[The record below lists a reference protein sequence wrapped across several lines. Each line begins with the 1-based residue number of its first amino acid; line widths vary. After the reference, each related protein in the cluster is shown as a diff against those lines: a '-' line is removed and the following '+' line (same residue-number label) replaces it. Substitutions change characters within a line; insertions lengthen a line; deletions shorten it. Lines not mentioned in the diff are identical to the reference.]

1 MKKSFAVLGLG
12 KFGESIATELT
23 NAGCEVL
30 AIDTNKERV
39 QDISDIVTYAVTAD
53 VCDTETMK
61 TLGISNMDAVIVA
74 ITNNL
79 NASIMATIFSKEAG
93 VPYVIA
99 KSSDDI
105 HTKILEKVGADKVI
119 IPEHETGVRIARR
132 LISGN
137 VLDFFELSQSI
148 RMVEI
153 NIKPDWIGK
162 SLRSLNLRQKY
173 RINVIATRQNG
184 EINLNPSPDE
194 PLAGEMTML
203 VAIDKKDLD
212 KLL

>member
-12 KFGESIATELT
+12 KFGESIAMELT

-119 IPEHETGVRIARR
+119 IPEHEAGVRIARR

-153 NIKPDWIGK
+153 HIKPDWIGK
-162 SLRSLNLRQKY
+162 SLRSLNLREKY

-203 VAIDKKDLD
+203 VAVDKKDLD

>member
-12 KFGESIATELT
+12 KFGESIAKELT
-23 NAGCEVL
+23 AAGCEVL
-30 AIDTNKERV
+30 AVDINKEQV

-79 NASIMATIFSKEAG
+79 NASILATIFAKEAG

-119 IPEHETGVRIARR
+119 IPERESGVRIARR
-132 LISGN
+132 LMSGN
-137 VLDFFELSQSI
+137 VLDFFELSQRI

-153 NIKPDWIGK
+153 SIKPEWIGK
-162 SLRSLNLRQKY
+162 SLRSLNLRQKHK
-173 RINVIATRQNG
+173 INVIAIRQND
-184 EINLNPSPDE
+184 EIILNPDPDE
-194 PLAGEMTML
+194 PLSDDITML
-203 VAIDKKDLD
+203 VTVDKKDLD
-212 KLL
+212 RLF

>member
-119 IPEHETGVRIARR
+119 IPEHEAGVRIARR

-162 SLRSLNLRQKY
+162 SLRSLNLREKY

-184 EINLNPSPDE
+184 EINLNPNPDE

-203 VAIDKKDLD
+203 VAIDKKDLG